1 MQKVRSPTYAE
12 NYINLAR
19 SVVLNVITDTLQRK
33 EDLTHY
39 ILYSDDF
46 MFWLSLANWLDY
58 ENVIKDKF
66 SQFKGI
72 DRTIRKKLNTY
83 YRLKGEEMKARK
95 NYESNTNC
103 NHFERNSERNCWRNS
118 RNNGKP

>member
-19 SVVLNVITDTLQRK
+19 AVVLNVITDTLQHK
-33 EDLTHY
+33 EDLKNY

-46 MFWLSLANWLDY
+46 MFWLSRADWLDY

-66 SQFKGI
+66 LHFKGI

-95 NYESNTNC
+95 NYESNTDSN
-103 NHFERNSERNCWRNS
+103 NS
-118 RNNGKP
+118 

>member
-1 MQKVRSPTYAE
+1 MQKVRSPTYKE
-12 NYINLAR
+12 NYVSLAR
-19 SVVLNVITDTLQRK
+19 AVVLKTVIDTLK
-33 EDLTHY
+33 GKSDLRHY

-66 SQFKGI
+66 SHFKGI

-83 YRLKGEEMKARK
+83 YRIKGEEMKARK
-95 NYESNTNC
+95 NYES
-103 NHFERNSERNCWRNS
+103 
-118 RNNGKP
+118 

>member
-19 SVVLNVITDTLQRK
+19 TVVLNAITDTLQHK
-33 EDLTHY
+33 EDLKDY

-58 ENVIKDKF
+58 ENVIEDKF
-66 SQFKGI
+66 SHFKGI

-95 NYESNTNC
+95 NYESNTDC
-103 NHFERNSERNCWRNS
+103 NNS
-118 RNNGKP
+118 

>member
-1 MQKVRSPTYAE
+1 MQKVRSPTYKE
-12 NYINLAR
+12 NYVNLAR
-19 SVVLNVITDTLQRK
+19 AVVLKTVIDTLK
-33 EDLTHY
+33 GESDLRHY

-66 SQFKGI
+66 SHFKGI

-83 YRLKGEEMKARK
+83 YRIKGEEMKARK
-95 NYESNTNC
+95 
-103 NHFERNSERNCWRNS
+103 
-118 RNNGKP
+118 KL

>member
-1 MQKVRSPTYAE
+1 MQKVRSPTYKE
-12 NYINLAR
+12 NYVNLAR
-19 SVVLNVITDTLQRK
+19 AVVLKTVIDTLK
-33 EDLTHY
+33 GESDLRHY
-39 ILYSDDF
+39 ILYSNDF

-95 NYESNTNC
+95 NYEINTDSDN
-103 NHFERNSERNCWRNS
+103 
-118 RNNGKP
+118 P

>member
-12 NYINLAR
+12 NYIDLAR
-19 SVVLNVITDTLQRK
+19 AVVLNVITDTLQYK
-33 EDLTHY
+33 EDLKDY

-58 ENVIKDKF
+58 ENIIKDKF
-66 SQFKGI
+66 SHFKGI

-95 NYESNTNC
+95 NYESKADC
-103 NHFERNSERNCWRNS
+103 NNFE
-118 RNNGKP
+118 

>member
-12 NYINLAR
+12 NYVNLAR
-19 SVVLNVITDTLQRK
+19 AVVLKTVIETLK
-33 EDLTHY
+33 GKSDLRHY

-66 SQFKGI
+66 SHFKGI

-83 YRLKGEEMKARK
+83 YRIKGEEMKARK
-95 NYESNTNC
+95 
-103 NHFERNSERNCWRNS
+103 
-118 RNNGKP
+118 KL

>member
-1 MQKVRSPTYAE
+1 MQKVRSPTYKE
-12 NYINLAR
+12 NYVNLAR
-19 SVVLNVITDTLQRK
+19 AVVLKTVIDTLK
-33 EDLTHY
+33 GESDLRHY

-46 MFWLSLANWLDY
+46 MLWLSLANWLDY

-72 DRTIRKKLNTY
+72 DPTIRKKLQNY

-95 NYESNTNC
+95 NYENNTDC
-103 NHFERNSERNCWRNS
+103 NYS
-118 RNNGKP
+118 